1 MENNQ
6 IYKNYYNE
14 NAPGF
19 VVEYVGDFKGQI
31 DKVNYAFGD
40 IITKNLAVVS
50 VEEKNIER
58 LRRDVPAI
66 VFIEARGL
74 YVLQDTS
81 PVNVDAI
88 APIRLNPYLNLTG
101 RGIIVGIVDTGI
113 DYMNREFMREDG
125 TSRIIKIWDQSIQPN
140 KENELY
146 IGTEYTNEEINKAI
160 QASKN
165 GGNPYDIVPS
175 KDEIGHGT
183 SMASIIGARGYNQ
196 SIEGVANDCE
206 FMVVRLSP
214 SYNYQKTLRENNL
227 PIVPV
232 YNTSEVIAAIEYL
245 RRNANQLRR
254 PMVLFLG
261 VGSQD
266 GSHDGAGIT
275 SRFITAISRRRD
287 IVLVAGTGNSGNAEG
302 HSTNFLSFVGDVKTS
317 ELLIPREIKAFG
329 FEVWVRKPNKMSLN
343 IVAPTGAESGYIR
356 PSIQSVD
363 TRQFYLLNT
372 QVEIRGYDPDGF
384 TGHQLF
390 ILRFTGIK
398 PGIWKINL
406 RGEYLTNGRYDIWL
420 RDRTLLPEGTKFL
433 NPNPNNTLTV
443 PSTASNVISVSYY
456 DGVTKAIVSAS
467 GRGFSL
473 DNVVKPEIAT
483 EGINIL
489 AISSGSDVVTRVS
502 GSSAATAIV
511 TGVCALLLQW
521 GIIDGND
528 TTLYSIKL
536 KSLLVYAADRSGIFE
551 YPNKEL
557 GYGRL
562 NLQDVFR
569 VMGGNYR
576 SDNEY
581 LEYSAGNLYV
591 RVPKEIM
598 NVNEGDNYGK

>member
-19 VVEYVGDFKGQI
+19 VVVYVGDFKGQI
-31 DKVNYAFGD
+31 DKVDYAFGD
-40 IITKNLAVVS
+40 TITYNLAVVS
-50 VEEKNIER
+50 VEEKNIDR
-58 LRRDVPAI
+58 LRKDVPAI
-66 VFIEARGL
+66 VFIEARGV

-88 APIRLNPYLNLTG
+88 APIKINNYLNLTG
-101 RGIIVGIVDTGI
+101 RGIIVGMIDSGI
-113 DYMNREFMREDG
+113 DYMNKEFMREDG
-125 TSRIIKIWDQSIQPN
+125 TSRIIKIWDQSIRPE
-140 KENELY
+140 KENGLY

-175 KDEIGHGT
+175 KDEVGHGT

-196 SIEGVANDCE
+196 SVEGIANDCE
-206 FMVVRLSP
+206 FMVVRLGP

-245 RRNANQLRR
+245 RYNAVQLRK
-254 PMVLFLG
+254 PMVVFLG

-266 GSHDGAGIT
+266 GPHDGQIIT
-275 SRFITAISRRRD
+275 GRFITSISRRRD
-287 IVLVAGTGNSGNAEG
+287 IVLVAGTGNSGNTEG

-317 ELLIPREIKAFG
+317 ELLIPRSIKTFS
-329 FEVWVRKPNKMSLN
+329 FQVWIRRPNKMSLN
-343 IVAPTGAESGYIR
+343 IIAPTGDESGYIM
-356 PSIQSVD
+356 PSTQSRD

-372 QVEIRGYDPDGF
+372 KVEIIGSDPESF

-390 ILRFTGIK
+390 ILNFTDIR

-406 RGEYLTNGRYDIWL
+406 RGEYLTDGRYDIWL
-420 RDRTLLPEGTKFL
+420 RNKILLPEGTKFL
-433 NPNPNNTLTV
+433 NPNPYNTLTI
-443 PSTASNVISVSYY
+443 PSTAASVITVSYY
-456 DGVTKAIVSAS
+456 DGVTKAIVAAS
-467 GRGFSL
+467 GKGF
-473 DNVVKPEIAT
+473 NVGGLIKPEVST

-502 GSSAATAIV
+502 GSSVATAVV

-528 TTLYSIKL
+528 TKLYSIKL
-536 KSLLVYAADRSGIFE
+536 KSLLIYAADREDIFE
-551 YPNKEL
+551 YPNENS

-562 NLQDVFR
+562 NLQNVFR
-569 VMGGNYR
+569 ILGGGYR

-581 LEYSAGNLYV
+581 LEYSVGKIYV
-591 RVPKEIM
+591 RVPKVIM
-598 NVNEGDNYGK
+598 NANEGEDYGK